1 MLVVILLDNERPNQK
16 TMIVKTKIKDNI
28 LSSKICATP
37 DQIENGM
44 MDKTFEGFD
53 SMVFLMNGKSHSFW
67 MKNCIIP
74 LDIIFIKNNVV
85 NKIHHDCPPCNSD
98 QCESYTGVGNIVLE
112 LPGGYCQ
119 DHNIKEGDPFVI
131 YSDSVSTP

>member
-1 MLVVILLDNERPNQK
+1 
-16 TMIVKTKIKDNI
+16 MIVKTKIKNNI
-28 LSSKICATP
+28 LNSKICATS

>member
-1 MLVVILLDNERPNQK
+1 
-16 TMIVKTKIKDNI
+16 MIVKTKIKNNI
-28 LSSKICATP
+28 LNSKICATS

-85 NKIHHDCPPCNSD
+85 NKIHHDCPPRTT
-98 QCESYTGVGNIVLE
+98 Y
-112 LPGGYCQ
+112 
-119 DHNIKEGDPFVI
+119 
-131 YSDSVSTP
+131 

>member
-1 MLVVILLDNERPNQK
+1 
-16 TMIVKTKIKDNI
+16 MIVKTKIKNNI
-28 LSSKICATP
+28 LNSKICATP

-131 YSDSVSTP
+131 YSESVSTP

>member
-119 DHNIKEGDPFVI
+119 DHNIKEGDRFVI

>member
-28 LSSKICATP
+28 LISKICATP

>member
-98 QCESYTGVGNIVLE
+98 QCESYTGVGNVVLE